1 MDLMEDYSWADE
13 DYLELT
19 QQQVQYHKNVSF
31 MDTESFNSDI
41 LLY

>member
-1 MDLMEDYSWADE
+1 MDLLEDYSWADE

-31 MDTESFNSDI
+31 MHTESFDSDI
-41 LLY
+41 LL